1 VLKDNTEVS
10 VIEDV
15 YIVALLV
22 KKGFKP
28 IPFIKDRSK
37 RNDSRV
43 AWNVEGDISEV
54 IIKYYEGCYDVDL
67 YDYVKTLKDVR
78 AEMYNLKQANKSQT
92 EKGE

>member
-1 VLKDNTEVS
+1 MLKYSEEVS
-10 VIEDV
+10 IIEDV
-15 YIVALLV
+15 YLVALLV

-28 IPFIKDRSK
+28 VPFIKDRLR

-54 IIKYYEGCYDVDL
+54 IIKYYEGCNDVAL
-67 YDYVKTLKDVR
+67 YDYVKSLKDVR